1 MGSLKKKWLAVMDE
15 CAKVAKDGYNS
26 YQRYKYASAAGVMEA
41 INPALVRNG
50 IATTA
55 EAELLELREVTLV
68 QETRTKTERLATV
81 KVTVTLH
88 DVDTDETMKISG
100 IGGGQDAG
108 DKAVMKAQTAAMKY
122 AFMMALE
129 MSTGDDPEK
138 DNGTD
143 AYYSSQGYGYS
154 TDAPPQQP
162 PQQKASTQ
170 QQPNAATTCSACG
183 KGISDKV
190 ATYSKQKFGEQLCYD
205 CQQKRKGDGGK
216 TPF

>member
-1 MGSLKKKWLAVMDE
+1 MKA
-15 CAKVAKDGYNS
+15 
-26 YQRYKYASAAGVMEA
+26 Q
-41 INPALVRNG
+41 
-50 IATTA
+50 TA
-55 EAELLELREVTLV
+55 EAELLELREVTLA

-88 DVDTDETMKISG
+88 DVDTDETMIISG

-143 AYYSSQGYGYS
+143 AYRSTQGYGYS
-154 TDAPPQQP
+154 TDTPPQQR
-162 PQQKASTQ
+162 ANT
-170 QQPNAATTCSACG
+170 QQPNAGVTCADCG
-183 KGISDKV
+183 KDVSDKV
-190 ATYSKQKFGEQLCYD
+190 ATYSKQKFGEVLCYD
-205 CQQKRKGDGGK
+205 CQQTRKNMSGNGGK

>member
-1 MGSLKKKWLAVMDE
+1 MGSLKNKWLKVMDE

-68 QETRTKTERLATV
+68 NETRTKTERLATV
-81 KVTVTLH
+81 KVTITLH

-122 AFMMALE
+122 AFMMSLE

-138 DNGTD
+138 DTNTE
-143 AYYSSQGYGYS
+143 AYQSSANYGYS
-154 TDAPPQQP
+154 ANTPPKPKNNQGNVEG
-162 PQQKASTQ
+162 AEHC
-170 QQPNAATTCSACG
+170 ADCG
-183 KGISDKV
+183 REISDKV
-190 ATYSKQKFGEQLCYD
+190 ATYSKQKFGENLCYD
-205 CQQKRKGDGGK
+205 CQKTHGKINGGGK

>member
-1 MGSLKKKWLAVMDE
+1 MGNLKNKWLRVMDE

-55 EAELLELREVTLV
+55 EAELIELREVTLV

-81 KVTVTLH
+81 KVTITLH
-88 DVDTDETMKISG
+88 DVDTDETMTISG

-122 AFMMALE
+122 AFMMSLE

-138 DNGTD
+138 DTNTD
-143 AYYSSQGYGYS
+143 AYQSSQSFGYS
-154 TDAPPQQP
+154 TDTPPRQRTAQP
-162 PQQKASTQ
+162 PKSD
-170 QQPNAATTCSACG
+170 AATGNCEECG
-183 KGISDKV
+183 KGVSDKV
-190 ATYSKQKFGEQLCYD
+190 ASYSKQKFGRVLCYD
-205 CQQKRKGDGGK
+205 CQQKQKPANNQ